1 MKDTKTCSKTE
12 VLKLW
17 GRPPGEDDVGTRGG
31 GGSCLYEGNIYFE
44 RNMGTI

>member
-1 MKDTKTCSKTE
+1 MKDTKKSSKTE
-12 VLKLW
+12 VIKLW

-31 GGSCLYEGNIYFE
+31 SCLYEGHIYFE